1 MITMISTKRELW
13 QPIAAEGVTV
23 LVGAAP
29 PTPLEGVIVL
39 VGLTPPTVSVGMTPP
54 TVPVGMIPPTVPV
67 AMIPDVAPP
76 AAPDEVKVVMV
87 GLTVP
92 EEQELVMLH
101 DESFKSL

>member
-1 MITMISTKRELW
+1 M
-13 QPIAAEGVTV
+13 
-23 LVGAAP
+23 GAAP
-29 PTPLEGVIVL
+29 PTPLEEVIVL
-39 VGLTPPTVSVGMTPP
+39 VGLTPPTVPVGMTPPTVPVGMTPP

-76 AAPDEVKVVMV
+76 TAPDEVKVVMV